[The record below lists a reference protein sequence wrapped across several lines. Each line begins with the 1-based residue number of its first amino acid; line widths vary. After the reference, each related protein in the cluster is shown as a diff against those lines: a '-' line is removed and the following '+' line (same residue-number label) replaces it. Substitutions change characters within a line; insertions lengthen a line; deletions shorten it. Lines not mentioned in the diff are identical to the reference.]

1 MVRRD
6 RQQQP
11 SPEEGYP
18 GESGT
23 PTTPVT
29 PDTAVA
35 AGAQRAHIPE
45 TVPDLP
51 SDRIQAEYAPGTD
64 RPERQPDMPRTA
76 AAVAPP
82 RDEDAPR
89 KLTAEDKVCVRHI
102 VLVLTTL
109 QGTCATHQRRCL
121 TPSQHNSPQE
131 VLQLCA
137 ISICIDLPWH
147 HFGTLSAPALASRQC
162 NTLLPMT
169 CPCLG
174 THRQDQKR
182 AACCHTVLLQP
193 PAKA

>member
-23 PTTPVT
+23 PATPIT

-35 AGAQRAHIPE
+35 ASAQRGHIPE

-64 RPERQPDMPRTA
+64 RPDRQPDMPPTS

-89 KLTAEDKVCVRHI
+89 KMTAEDKVCAKH
-102 VLVLTTL
+102 LVSVPPTL
-109 QGTCATHQRRCL
+109 QGTCATHQCL
-121 TPSQHNSPQE
+121 ISP
-131 VLQLCA
+131 
-137 ISICIDLPWH
+137 
-147 HFGTLSAPALASRQC
+147 
-162 NTLLPMT
+162 
-169 CPCLG
+169 
-174 THRQDQKR
+174 
-182 AACCHTVLLQP
+182 
-193 PAKA
+193 

>member
-23 PTTPVT
+23 PATPVT
-29 PDTAVA
+29 PDTAIA
-35 AGAQRAHIPE
+35 ASAQRGHIPE

-64 RPERQPDMPRTA
+64 RPDRQPDMPPTA

-89 KLTAEDKVCVRHI
+89 KMTAEDKVC
-102 VLVLTTL
+102 
-109 QGTCATHQRRCL
+109 A
-121 TPSQHNSPQE
+121 
-131 VLQLCA
+131 
-137 ISICIDLPWH
+137 
-147 HFGTLSAPALASRQC
+147 
-162 NTLLPMT
+162 
-169 CPCLG
+169 
-174 THRQDQKR
+174 
-182 AACCHTVLLQP
+182 
-193 PAKA
+193 

>member
-11 SPEEGYP
+11 SPEQGYP

-35 AGAQRAHIPE
+35 ASTQRAHIPE

-64 RPERQPDMPRTA
+64 RPDRQPDMPPTA

-89 KLTAEDKVCVRHI
+89 KMTAEDKVCAEHL
-102 VLVLTTL
+102 VLVLTML
-109 QGTCATHQRRCL
+109 QGVRAAL
-121 TPSQHNSPQE
+121 QHHISAQSSPDGAAA
-131 VLQLCA
+131 LC
-137 ISICIDLPWH
+137 
-147 HFGTLSAPALASRQC
+147 HFLSA
-162 NTLLPMT
+162 
-169 CPCLG
+169 
-174 THRQDQKR
+174 
-182 AACCHTVLLQP
+182 
-193 PAKA
+193 